1 MIWVE
6 GLPIAQ
12 GSKNAYNRGGRIV
25 LVETAKGLKAWR
37 EIVAHV
43 AKLSNREVSKDAI
56 KLSLLFL
63 MPAPKKMVRRFP
75 TTKPDLDK
83 LTRAVLDAL
92 TGVWYVDDCQVVA
105 LDVQKGYTYGAPGVY
120 IGITTID
127 NGLITT
133 EKNTQNVATRAER

>member
-12 GSKNAYNRGGRIV
+12 GSKNAFNRGGRIV
-25 LVETAKGLKAWR
+25 LVESAKGLKSWR
-37 EIVAHV
+37 EIIAHV
-43 AKLSNREVSKDAI
+43 AKMSNREVSDDAI

-63 MPAPKKMVRRFP
+63 MPAPKKLMRRYP

-92 TGVWYVDDCQVVA
+92 TGVWYLDDAQVVA
-105 LDVQKGYTYGAPGVY
+105 LDVQKGYTFGKPGVY
-120 IGITTID
+120 IGISTID
-127 NGLITT
+127 NGLITSQ
-133 EKNTQNVATRAER
+133 KNV